1 MKKIILN
8 RPDIATMNLGDE
20 IIVESCTREIKA
32 LFPNDFLISMSTHTP
47 TSFLSYRKYK
57 NIDFSFV
64 LGSNLL
70 KSTFCGLNR
79 QWNITLRNT
88 LFIEPVILLGAGWWQ
103 YNNLPNFYTK
113 LLLNKILN
121 KNFIHSVRDKQT
133 ENMLCMM
140 GVTNVLNTGCP
151 TLWKLTRKHCYH
163 IDTSKKKN
171 VVFTLTDYNRDVKK
185 DSMFLNILS
194 NNYNEI
200 FFWPQGFYDLDYL
213 KYLLTNLSNF
223 NKTKL
228 NILGPSLKDY
238 TKFLL
243 NYECDYIGT
252 RLHGGIYA
260 LQHKKRTIILKI
272 DNRAEEMQKFC
283 NLPCIA
289 RNDLQDLIE
298 KINTSFETN
307 IIIPEDNIKKWKEQF
322 KNDR

>member
-1 MKKIILN
+1 M
-8 RPDIATMNLGDE
+8 
-20 IIVESCTREIKA
+20 
-32 LFPNDFLISMSTHTP
+32 
-47 TSFLSYRKYK
+47 
-57 NIDFSFV
+57 
-64 LGSNLL
+64 
-70 KSTFCGLNR
+70 
-79 QWNITLRNT
+79 
-88 LFIEPVILLGAGWWQ
+88 
-103 YNNLPNFYTK
+103 
-113 LLLNKILN
+113 
-121 KNFIHSVRDKQT
+121 
-133 ENMLCMM
+133 
-140 GVTNVLNTGCP
+140 
-151 TLWKLTRKHCYH
+151 
-163 IDTSKKKN
+163 
-171 VVFTLTDYNRDVKK
+171 
-185 DSMFLNILS
+185 
-194 NNYNEI
+194 
-200 FFWPQGFYDLDYL
+200 